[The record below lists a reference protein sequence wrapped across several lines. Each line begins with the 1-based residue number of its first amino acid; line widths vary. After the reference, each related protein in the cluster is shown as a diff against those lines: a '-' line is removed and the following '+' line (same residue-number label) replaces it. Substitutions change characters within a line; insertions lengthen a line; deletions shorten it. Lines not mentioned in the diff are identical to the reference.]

1 MSYRAK
7 TLVNTS
13 PIVKSAILSCLVGN
27 ISPKLDQ
34 SKGIYK
40 KKKIAFNP
48 GNHWSHNT
56 QSSWLEGMDPLNE
69 LRRVDFDEI

>member
-1 MSYRAK
+1 MYANILPLEFVNVSWRAK

-13 PIVKSAILSCLVGN
+13 PIVKSAILSRLIGN

-40 KKKIAFNP
+40 KKIAFNP
-48 GNHWSHNT
+48 EIIGFTTPNHPGWKVWTH
-56 QSSWLEGMDPLNE
+56 
-69 LRRVDFDEI
+69 

>member
-1 MSYRAK
+1 MYANILPLEFVNVSCRAK

-13 PIVKSAILSCLVGN
+13 PIVKSAILSRLVGN

-48 GNHWSHNT
+48 EIIGFTTPNHP
-56 QSSWLEGMDPLNE
+56 G
-69 LRRVDFDEI
+69 